1 LKPPISAFALRE
13 NHPPSIFK
21 YKEFPENGSVI
32 VFNLSFP
39 GIEIILYIEKRV
51 IYIRI
56 TLELPERI
64 DLLSLV
70 PIIEGKPLTSLGNGR
85 SGSISRSDDR
95 G

>member
-21 YKEFPENGSVI
+21 YKEFPEYGSVI
-32 VFNLSFP
+32 VFNLIFP

-56 TLELPERI
+56 TLALPDRI
-64 DLLSLV
+64 DLLSRV
-70 PIIEGKPLTSLGNGR
+70 PIMEGKPLINLGKG
-85 SGSISRSDDR
+85 
-95 G
+95 